1 MLSFAP
7 LGFFRTAFSDIFSQ
21 QTVKVSTW
29 ISTINNPHM
38 PQPSAKIGVLVA
50 QLGTP
55 PAPTAKALRPYLR
68 QFLSDPRVIDLH
80 PLRWYPILYLLVLTR
95 RPARS
100 AALYANIWTDEGSPL
115 MVHSKTQ
122 TRGLQERLGEDYR
135 VVLGMRYGEP
145 SIDRAIKEMEAE
157 GIERILIFPM
167 YPQFS
172 STTTGSIYDA
182 VNRAAFGR
190 RCPWFFDHKRQMPT
204 LRFASPYY
212 DHPAYIDALKI
223 SIQDEVAR
231 LDWTP
236 DRYLI
241 TFHGIP
247 QRYIDG
253 GDPYRRHCEETAR
266 LLASALNLSD
276 DDWIGGFQSRFGKE
290 PWLEP
295 YTEEVLAGL
304 GAKGVRSLV
313 TVCPGFTADC
323 LETLDEIG
331 REGKEQFHAGGGET
345 LRLVPCLNDHPAW
358 LDAMATI
365 ARQELAGWSA

>member
-1 MLSFAP
+1 
-7 LGFFRTAFSDIFSQ
+7 
-21 QTVKVSTW
+21 
-29 ISTINNPHM
+29 M
-38 PQPSAKIGVLVA
+38 PASPAKIGVLVA

-55 PAPTAKALRPYLR
+55 QAPTARALRPYLR

-80 PLRWYPILYLLVLTR
+80 PLRWYPILYLFVLTR

-115 MVHSKTQ
+115 MVHSQAQ
-122 TRGLQERLGEDYR
+122 TRGLQERLGSAYR

-145 SIDRAIKEMEAE
+145 SIARAVQSLEQE
-157 GIERILIFPM
+157 GVERILVFPM

-172 STTTGSIYDA
+172 CATTGSIYDA
-182 VNRAAFGR
+182 VNRAALGR
-190 RCPWFFDHKRQMPT
+190 RCPWFFDRKRQMPA
-204 LRFASPYY
+204 LRFVPPYA
-212 DHPAYIDALKI
+212 DHPAYINALKQSVAAAI
-223 SIQDEVAR
+223 AR
-231 LDWTP
+231 LSWTP

-247 QRYIDG
+247 RRYVDE

-266 LLASALNLSD
+266 QLATALGLAEDEWVS
-276 DDWIGGFQSRFGKE
+276 GFQSRFGKE

-295 YTEEVLAGL
+295 YTEEVLARL
-304 GAKGVRSLV
+304 GEQGVRRLV
-313 TVCPGFTADC
+313 AICPGFTADC

-331 REGKEQFHAGGGET
+331 REGAEQFSSGGGQQFH
-345 LRLVPCLNDHPAW
+345 LVPCLNDHPAW

-365 ARQELAGWSA
+365 ARQELAGWDA

>member
-1 MLSFAP
+1 
-7 LGFFRTAFSDIFSQ
+7 
-21 QTVKVSTW
+21 
-29 ISTINNPHM
+29 M
-38 PQPSAKIGVLVA
+38 PASPAKIGVLVA

-55 PAPTAKALRPYLR
+55 QAPTARALRPYLR

-80 PLRWYPILYLLVLTR
+80 PLRWYPILYLFVLTR

-115 MVHSKTQ
+115 MVHSQAQ
-122 TRGLQERLGEDYR
+122 TRGLQERLGSAYR

-145 SIDRAIKEMEAE
+145 SIARAVQSLEQE
-157 GIERILIFPM
+157 GVERILVFPM

-172 STTTGSIYDA
+172 CATTGSIYDA
-182 VNRAAFGR
+182 VNRAALGR
-190 RCPWFFDHKRQMPT
+190 RCPWFFDRKRQMPA
-204 LRFASPYY
+204 LRFVPPYA
-212 DHPAYIDALKI
+212 DHPAYINALKQ
-223 SIQDEVAR
+223 SVAAAVAR
-231 LDWTP
+231 LSWTP

-247 QRYIDG
+247 RRYVDE

-266 LLASALNLSD
+266 QLAAALGLAEDEWVS
-276 DDWIGGFQSRFGKE
+276 GFQSRFGKE

-295 YTEEVLAGL
+295 YTEEVLARL
-304 GAKGVRSLV
+304 GGQGVRRLV
-313 TVCPGFTADC
+313 AICPGFTADC

-331 REGKEQFHAGGGET
+331 REGAEQFSSGGGQQFH
-345 LRLVPCLNDHPAW
+345 LVPCLNDHPAW

-365 ARQELAGWSA
+365 ARQELAGWDA

>member
-1 MLSFAP
+1 
-7 LGFFRTAFSDIFSQ
+7 
-21 QTVKVSTW
+21 
-29 ISTINNPHM
+29 M
-38 PQPSAKIGVLVA
+38 PASPAKIGVLVA

-55 PAPTAKALRPYLR
+55 QAPTARALRPYLR

-80 PLRWYPILYLLVLTR
+80 PLRWYPILYLFVLTR

-115 MVHSKTQ
+115 MVHSQAQ
-122 TRGLQERLGEDYR
+122 TRGLQERLGAEYR

-145 SIDRAIKEMEAE
+145 SIARAVQSLEQE
-157 GIERILIFPM
+157 GVERILVFPM

-172 STTTGSIYDA
+172 CATTGSIYDA
-182 VNRAAFGR
+182 VNRAALGR
-190 RCPWFFDHKRQMPT
+190 RCPWFFDRKRQMPA
-204 LRFASPYY
+204 LRFVPPYA
-212 DHPAYIDALKI
+212 DHPAYINALKQ
-223 SIQDEVAR
+223 SVAAAVAR
-231 LDWTP
+231 LSWTP

-247 QRYIDG
+247 RRYVDE

-266 LLASALNLSD
+266 QLAAALGLAD
-276 DDWIGGFQSRFGKE
+276 DEWVSGFQSRFGKE

-295 YTEEVLAGL
+295 YTEEVLARL
-304 GAKGVRSLV
+304 GGQGVRRLV
-313 TVCPGFTADC
+313 AICPGFTADC

-331 REGKEQFHAGGGET
+331 REGAEQFSSGGGQQFH
-345 LRLVPCLNDHPAW
+345 LVPCLNDHPAW

-365 ARQELAGWSA
+365 ARQELAGWDA

>member
-1 MLSFAP
+1 
-7 LGFFRTAFSDIFSQ
+7 
-21 QTVKVSTW
+21 
-29 ISTINNPHM
+29 M
-38 PQPSAKIGVLVA
+38 PASPAKIGVLVA

-55 PAPTAKALRPYLR
+55 QAPTARALRPYLR

-80 PLRWYPILYLLVLTR
+80 PLRWYPILYLFVLTR

-115 MVHSKTQ
+115 MVHSQAQ
-122 TRGLQERLGEDYR
+122 TRGLQERLGTAYR

-145 SIDRAIKEMEAE
+145 SIARAVQSLEQE
-157 GIERILIFPM
+157 GVERILVFPM

-172 STTTGSIYDA
+172 CATTGSIYDA
-182 VNRAAFGR
+182 VNRAALGR
-190 RCPWFFDHKRQMPT
+190 RCPWFFDRKRQMPA
-204 LRFASPYY
+204 LRFVPPYA
-212 DHPAYIDALKI
+212 DHPAYINALKQ
-223 SIQDEVAR
+223 SVAAAVAR
-231 LDWTP
+231 LSWTP

-247 QRYIDG
+247 RRYVDE

-266 LLASALNLSD
+266 QLATALGLAEDEWVS
-276 DDWIGGFQSRFGKE
+276 GFQSRFGKE

-295 YTEEVLAGL
+295 YTEEVLARL
-304 GAKGVRSLV
+304 GGQGVRRLV
-313 TVCPGFTADC
+313 AICPGFTADC

-331 REGKEQFHAGGGET
+331 REGAEQFSSGGGQQFH
-345 LRLVPCLNDHPAW
+345 LVPCLNDHPAW

-365 ARQELAGWSA
+365 ARQELAGWDA

>member
-1 MLSFAP
+1 
-7 LGFFRTAFSDIFSQ
+7 
-21 QTVKVSTW
+21 
-29 ISTINNPHM
+29 M
-38 PQPSAKIGVLVA
+38 PASPAKIGVLVA

-55 PAPTAKALRPYLR
+55 QAPTARALRPYLR

-80 PLRWYPILYLLVLTR
+80 PLRWYPILYLFVLTR

-115 MVHSKTQ
+115 MVHSQAQ
-122 TRGLQERLGEDYR
+122 TRGLQERLGSAYR

-145 SIDRAIKEMEAE
+145 SIARAVQSLEQE
-157 GIERILIFPM
+157 GIERILVFPM

-172 STTTGSIYDA
+172 CATTGSIYDA
-182 VNRAAFGR
+182 VNRAALGR
-190 RCPWFFDHKRQMPT
+190 RCPWFFDRKRQMPA
-204 LRFASPYY
+204 LRFVPPYA
-212 DHPAYIDALKI
+212 DHPAYINALKQ
-223 SIQDEVAR
+223 SVAAAVAR
-231 LDWTP
+231 LSWTP

-247 QRYIDG
+247 RRYVDE

-266 LLASALNLSD
+266 QLATALGLAEDEWVS
-276 DDWIGGFQSRFGKE
+276 GFQSRFGKE

-295 YTEEVLAGL
+295 YTEEVLARL
-304 GAKGVRSLV
+304 GGQGVRRLV
-313 TVCPGFTADC
+313 AICPGFTADC

-331 REGKEQFHAGGGET
+331 REGAEQFSSGGGQQFH
-345 LRLVPCLNDHPAW
+345 LVPCLNDHSAW

-365 ARQELAGWSA
+365 ARQELAGWDA